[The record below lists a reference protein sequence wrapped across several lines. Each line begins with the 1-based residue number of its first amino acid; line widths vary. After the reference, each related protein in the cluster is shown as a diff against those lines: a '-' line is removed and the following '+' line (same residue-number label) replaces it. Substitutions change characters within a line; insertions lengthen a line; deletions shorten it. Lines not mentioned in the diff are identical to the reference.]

1 MFLRK
6 PSMLQGGVL
15 EHKPRLSCLGSSK
28 AFGGY
33 GEGLASRLWGIK
45 ADAHPPSQ
53 PKETGMYH
61 GVLWLLVS
69 GCPLRGLARPH
80 RRGYRSPYY
89 HYSLGQ
95 VKGPPH
101 SHLSPRSRVPTSG
114 HRAPQPAAPT
124 PVPHGDYT
132 LGSPGPGKALGGVGW
147 SGGLSWSLTFDP
159 GHAGCL

>member
-6 PSMLQGGVL
+6 PSMLQGGVP
-15 EHKPRLSCLGSSK
+15 EHKPGLSCLGSSK

-33 GEGLASRLWGIK
+33 GEGLAARLWGIK

-61 GVLWLLVS
+61 GVPWLLVP
-69 GCPLRGLARPH
+69 GFPLRGRPH
-80 RRGYRSPYY
+80 RKGCRSPHY
-89 HYSLGQ
+89 HHSLGQ

-101 SHLSPRSRVPTSG
+101 SPCLLDPEYPQVGTWHL
-114 HRAPQPAAPT
+114 PQPAAPT

-132 LGSPGPGKALGGVGW
+132 LGAPGPGKALGGVGW